1 MERGFCPNGPE
12 RARIT
17 GEIPAFVRFGRAYM
31 RWTRNPRLRYD
42 FRLIFHVCNRLPLSM
57 VKNPSSASAAPKTF
71 ESALAEL
78 DDLVEKMEN
87 GQLPLEESLSAYQRG
102 TELLKF
108 CDGVLKE
115 AEQKI
120 KVLDGGE
127 LKDLPA

>member
-1 MERGFCPNGPE
+1 
-12 RARIT
+12 
-17 GEIPAFVRFGRAYM
+17 
-31 RWTRNPRLRYD
+31 
-42 FRLIFHVCNRLPLSM
+42 M
-57 VKNPSSASAAPKTF
+57 VKNTSSAPKSF
-71 ESALAEL
+71 EAALAEL
-78 DDLVEKMEN
+78 DELVEKMEN

>member
-1 MERGFCPNGPE
+1 
-12 RARIT
+12 
-17 GEIPAFVRFGRAYM
+17 
-31 RWTRNPRLRYD
+31 
-42 FRLIFHVCNRLPLSM
+42 M
-57 VKNPSSASAAPKTF
+57 VKNTSSAPKTF

-78 DDLVEKMEN
+78 DELVEKMEN

-108 CDGVLKE
+108 CDSVLKE

-127 LKDLPA
+127 LKDLSL